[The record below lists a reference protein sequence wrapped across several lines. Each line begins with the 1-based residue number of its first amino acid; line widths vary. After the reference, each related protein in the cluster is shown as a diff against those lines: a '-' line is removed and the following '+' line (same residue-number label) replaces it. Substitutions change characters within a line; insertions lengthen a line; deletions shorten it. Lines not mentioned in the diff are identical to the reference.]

1 MKGKARCPHCRE
13 SVVVEVPDGATGEQI
28 ATCPNCGMKFKV
40 NVDEKYS
47 WEEEAPIIHPSVHL
61 KTKSM
66 KPIIAG
72 ILLVVI
78 FLSGIA
84 VSGILLFSFDSLS
97 KMEMPSEFK
106 GRVVDDSG
114 KPLEGIKIE
123 VIGIPGLNTT
133 TDKNGYFLLKNI
145 TSGKQKL
152 YITGEGYKNLTAEI
166 FVLPMNVTILHE
178 KFIMKEGKGEI
189 EEKGLLIRV
198 LEFGPVLSAIII
210 MLSIVALIGGIMA
223 IARKY
228 FIIAVIGAV
237 IGTIVGFLSLI
248 GFVLGIVSLVLIL
261 ISKDEFESKPKEMK
275 Y

>member
-1 MKGKARCPHCRE
+1 
-13 SVVVEVPDGATGEQI
+13 
-28 ATCPNCGMKFKV
+28 
-40 NVDEKYS
+40 
-47 WEEEAPIIHPSVHL
+47 
-61 KTKSM
+61 M

-210 MLSIVALIGGIMA
+210 MLSTVALIGGIMA